1 MESSGVSPRRP
12 RWVIV
17 AHVDQPEVFEM
28 LRRSFGGSPWVEVV
42 VDRRRGERR
51 QRRGRAAEVER
62 RSVGR
67 RASDGHPAQHPAF
80 RLTQY
85 GEGAEIYEATGP
97 ESGRCFQCGALL
109 SVEMPRFTEP
119 PGRLDLTVVHET
131 IPPNRAR
138 HAVDVQSFSATG
150 RVLLASRL
158 LARTRTEPM

>member
-1 MESSGVSPRRP
+1 
-12 RWVIV
+12 
-17 AHVDQPEVFEM
+17 M
-28 LRRSFGGSPWVEVV
+28 LRRSFGESSWVEVV

-51 QRRGRAAEVER
+51 QGGDRASGVER

-67 RASDGHPAQHPAF
+67 RGADRDPAQHPAF
-80 RLTQY
+80 RLAQR
-85 GEGAEIYEATGP
+85 GDGAEIYEATGP
-97 ESGRCFQCGALL
+97 ESGRCPQCGALL

-138 HAVDVQSFSATG
+138 HAVEVQSFSATG